1 MCVLKEL
8 EMIHWNKCTH
18 VLEPVGCKVRVLT
31 SDCEIIIA
39 HRKVPSDGY
48 NGKGYLRLSDD
59 MLIPNV
65 MYWSY
70 L

>member
-1 MCVLKEL
+1 MSVLKTL
-8 EMIHWNKCTH
+8 ETIHWNKCTN

-31 SDCEIIIA
+31 DGCEIFIA
-39 HRKVPSDGY
+39 HRKIPSDGY
-48 NGKGYLRLSDD
+48 NGKGYLRVSDN

-65 MYWSY
+65 IYWSY